1 MAETEKIEKKA
12 VLLTGI
18 DELSPKLKDLRAKV
32 DGFKNNLEQA
42 GMGKLDI
49 SGLFKGGSVVTPF
62 VEGIKSAAA
71 FQGKLAEVGE
81 TAKSVDMP
89 SVPKSAAQN
98 LNVFSASMDKVSV
111 AVDAALLPA
120 VSAVVVGLEPL
131 LNGVGTLL
139 NDNPEL
145 VQGIAAGA
153 IAFSAIQ
160 TAVTATTQAL
170 DLMSTVLKTS
180 PLMLVAMG
188 IALVAGVIVAN
199 WKPISAFFAGL
210 WQEIAPVVM
219 PMVEF
224 FKTMF
229 AFTPLGMII
238 NNWGPISQVFAALW
252 DVIKAAASLLF
263 DAFKVIFSW
272 TPLGMIIANWR
283 PISSFFSS
291 LWQGVKAVAVPVIDF
306 FKTLFSWTPLGM
318 IVSNWQPLVGLFSA
332 IWDLLRALA
341 VPVMG
346 FFKKLFDWSPLGMV
360 LNNWKPLV
368 GFFSATWDVLRAL
381 AAPVADFF
389 KGLFDWSPMALVSA
403 AWDPLSNY
411 FSGLWQ
417 TLEVMAQPVVDFFK
431 GLFDWSPMVQ
441 VSAAWEPLSEFFS
454 GLWDSL
460 SSVTAP
466 VGELFKT
473 LFDWSPMAMITE
485 HWTPII
491 AWFSG
496 LWEKLKAIIEPINDL
511 FGGSVSGFI
520 AKITGK
526 VEGLTE
532 AQRKTN
538 AEGKGELAPAFF
550 GASNDQSSLSSDLP
564 KGSNALVQQS
574 AANNRAQLEGGL
586 TVRFENAPA
595 GMRTDQ
601 PQTNQPGLAVTSQI
615 GYRSLSLGGSNE
627 LA

>member
-18 DELSPKLKDLRAKV
+18 DELSPKLAGLRAKV

-42 GMGKLDI
+42 GLGKLDI
-49 SGLFKGGSVVTPF
+49 SGLFKGGNVVTPF

-81 TAKSVDMP
+81 TAKNLDVP

-145 VQGIAAGA
+145 VQGIAAGV

-180 PLMLVAMG
+180 PLMLIAMG

-238 NNWGPISQVFAALW
+238 NNWGPISQVFAAIW
-252 DVIKAAASLLF
+252 DVIKAVA
-263 DAFKVIFSW
+263 
-272 TPLGMIIANWR
+272 TPIVG
-283 PISSFFSS
+283 FF
-291 LWQGVKAVAVPVIDF
+291 QE
-306 FKTLFSWTPLGM
+306 LFSWTPQGLIMDSWGP
-318 IVSNWQPLVGLFSA
+318 VTGLFSV
-332 IWDLLRALA
+332 IWDLLKALT
-341 VPVMG
+341 VPVMDVLRNLFNWTPLGLIIANWGAITEVFASIWEGIKNQALIG
-346 FFKKLFDWSPLGMV
+346 FAAFSELFSWSPLEEIT
-360 LNNWKPLV
+360 K
-368 GFFSATWDVLRAL
+368 
-381 AAPVADFF
+381 
-389 KGLFDWSPMALVSA
+389 
-403 AWDPLSNY
+403 
-411 FSGLWQ
+411 Q
-417 TLEVMAQPVVDFFK
+417 
-431 GLFDWSPMVQ
+431 
-441 VSAAWEPLSEFFS
+441 WEP
-454 GLWDSL
+454 
-460 SSVTAP
+460 VT
-466 VGELFKT
+466 E
-473 LFDWSPMAMITE
+473 
-485 HWTPII
+485 
-491 AWFSG
+491 WFSKW
-496 LWEKLKAIIEPINDL
+496 WEKLQGIMAPIKEM
-511 FGGSVSGFI
+511 FGGSFGGFI

-526 VEGLTE
+526 VEGLAE
-532 AQRKTN
+532 AQQKTN

-550 GASNDQSSLSSDLP
+550 GASSDQSSLSSDLP

-595 GMRTDQ
+595 GMRTNP
-601 PQTNQPGLAVTSQI
+601 PQTNQPGLALTSQI

>member
-18 DELSPKLKDLRAKV
+18 DELSPKLKDLRTKV

-42 GMGKLDI
+42 GLGKLDI

-62 VEGIKSAAA
+62 VDGIKSAAA

-81 TAKSVDMP
+81 AAKNVDVP

-170 DLMSTVLKTS
+170 DLMSVVLKTS
-180 PLMLVAMG
+180 PLMLIAMG

-224 FKTMF
+224 FKTIF

-238 NNWGPISQVFAALW
+238 NNWGPVS
-252 DVIKAAASLLF
+252 
-263 DAFKVIFSW
+263 
-272 TPLGMIIANWR
+272 G
-283 PISSFFSS
+283 FFSS
-291 LWQGVKAVAVPVIDF
+291 LWQGIKSVAAPVINF

-332 IWDLLRALA
+332 IWDLLRALS
-341 VPVMG
+341 VPV
-346 FFKKLFDWSPLGMV
+346 V
-360 LNNWKPLV
+360 
-368 GFFSATWDVLRAL
+368 
-381 AAPVADFF
+381 DFL
-389 KGLFDWSPMALVSA
+389 KGLFNWSPMAVVNA
-403 AWDPLSNY
+403 AWAPLSGF

-417 TLEVMAQPVVDFFK
+417 TLEVMAQPVVDVFK
-431 GLFDWSPMVQ
+431 SLFDWSPM
-441 VSAAWEPLSEFFS
+441 
-454 GLWDSL
+454 GLII
-460 SSVTAP
+460 
-466 VGELFKT
+466 EH
-473 LFDWSPMAMITE
+473 WSPIT
-485 HWTPII
+485 

-496 LWEKLKAIIEPINDL
+496 LWEKLKAIIEPIKDL

-532 AQRKTN
+532 AQQKTN

>member
-18 DELSPKLKDLRAKV
+18 DELSPKLAALRAKV
-32 DGFKNNLEQA
+32 DGFKTNLEQA

-81 TAKSVDMP
+81 TAKSVDVP

-160 TAVTATTQAL
+160 SAVTGASQAL

-180 PLMLVAMG
+180 PLMLIAMG

-229 AFTPLGMII
+229 AFTPLGLII

-283 PISSFFSS
+283 PVSSFFSS
-291 LWQGVKAVAVPVIDF
+291 LWQEIKAVAVPVIDF

-332 IWDLLRALA
+332 IWDLLRALS
-341 VPVMG
+341 V
-346 FFKKLFDWSPLGMV
+346 
-360 LNNWKPLV
+360 
-368 GFFSATWDVLRAL
+368 
-381 AAPVADFF
+381 
-389 KGLFDWSPMALVSA
+389 
-403 AWDPLSNY
+403 
-411 FSGLWQ
+411 
-417 TLEVMAQPVVDFFK
+417 PVVDFFK
-431 GLFDWSPMVQ
+431 GLFDWSPMAQ

-473 LFDWSPMAMITE
+473 LFDWSPMQMITE

-496 LWEKLKAIIEPINDL
+496 LWEKLKAIIEPIKDL

-532 AQRKTN
+532 AQQKTN

-550 GASNDQSSLSSDLP
+550 GASNDQASLSSDLP

>member
-42 GMGKLDI
+42 GLGKLDI

-81 TAKSVDMP
+81 TAKSVDVP

-160 TAVTATTQAL
+160 SAVTGASQAL

-306 FKTLFSWTPLGM
+306 FKALFSWTPLGM
-318 IVSNWQPLVGLFSA
+318 IVNNWQPLVGLFSA
-332 IWDLLRALA
+332 IWDLLRALS
-341 VPVMG
+341 VPV
-346 FFKKLFDWSPLGMV
+346 
-360 LNNWKPLV
+360 V
-368 GFFSATWDVLRAL
+368 GFLKS
-381 AAPVADFF
+381 
-389 KGLFDWSPMALVSA
+389 LFDWSPMA
-403 AWDPLSNY
+403 
-411 FSGLWQ
+411 
-417 TLEVMAQPVVDFFK
+417 
-431 GLFDWSPMVQ
+431 Q

-460 SSVTAP
+460 TSVTAP

-473 LFDWSPMAMITE
+473 LFDWSPMQMITE

-496 LWEKLKAIIEPINDL
+496 LWEKLKAIIEPIKDL

-532 AQRKTN
+532 AQQKTN

-550 GASNDQSSLSSDLP
+550 GASSDQASLSSDLP

>member
-49 SGLFKGGSVVTPF
+49 SGLFKGGNVVTPF

-89 SVPKSAAQN
+89 SVPKSAAQS
-98 LNVFSASMDKVSV
+98 LNIFSASMDKVSV

-131 LNGVGTLL
+131 LNGVGALL

-180 PLMLVAMG
+180 PLMLIAMG

-199 WKPISAFFAGL
+199 WKPISGFFAGL

-238 NNWGPISQVFAALW
+238 NNWGPISQVFAAIW

-272 TPLGMIIANWR
+272 TPLGMIIANWS
-283 PISSFFSS
+283 PISGFFSS
-291 LWQGVKAVAVPVIDF
+291 LWQGIKSVAAPVIDF
-306 FKTLFSWTPLGM
+306 FKTLFSWSPMGM
-318 IVSNWQPLVGLFSA
+318 VVNNWQPLIGLFSA
-332 IWDLLRALA
+332 IWDLLRALS
-341 VPVMG
+341 V
-346 FFKKLFDWSPLGMV
+346 
-360 LNNWKPLV
+360 PLV
-368 GFFSATWDVLRAL
+368 
-381 AAPVADFF
+381 DFF
-389 KGLFDWSPMALVSA
+389 KGMFDWSPMAVVDA
-403 AWDPLSNY
+403 AWAPLSGF
-411 FSGLWQ
+411 FSGVWQ

-431 GLFDWSPMVQ
+431 SLFDWSPMEMVNT
-441 VSAAWEPLSEFFS
+441 AWGPLGGFFS

-460 SSVTAP
+460 TSVTAP

-473 LFDWSPMAMITE
+473 LFDWSPMEMITE

-496 LWEKLKAIIEPINDL
+496 LWEKLKAIIEPIKEM
-511 FGGSVSGFI
+511 FGGSFSGFI

-550 GASNDQSSLSSDLP
+550 GASNDQSSLPSDLP

-595 GMRTDQ
+595 GMRTDP
-601 PQTNQPGLAVTSQI
+601 PQTNQPGLALTSQI

>member
-32 DGFKNNLEQA
+32 DGFKTNLEQA
-42 GMGKLDI
+42 GMGRLDI

-71 FQGKLAEVGE
+71 FQGKLAEVSE
-81 TAKSVDMP
+81 LAKGVDVP

-111 AVDAALLPA
+111 AVDAALMPA

-160 TAVTATTQAL
+160 SAVTGASQAL

-180 PLMLVAMG
+180 PLMLIAMG

-229 AFTPLGMII
+229 AFTPLGLII

-263 DAFKVIFSW
+263 EAFKVIFSW

-318 IVSNWQPLVGLFSA
+318 IVKIG
-332 IWDLLRALA
+332 RAH
-341 VPVMG
+341 V
-346 FFKKLFDWSPLGMV
+346 
-360 LNNWKPLV
+360 
-368 GFFSATWDVLRAL
+368 
-381 AAPVADFF
+381 
-389 KGLFDWSPMALVSA
+389 
-403 AWDPLSNY
+403 
-411 FSGLWQ
+411 
-417 TLEVMAQPVVDFFK
+417 
-431 GLFDWSPMVQ
+431 
-441 VSAAWEPLSEFFS
+441 
-454 GLWDSL
+454 
-460 SSVTAP
+460 
-466 VGELFKT
+466 
-473 LFDWSPMAMITE
+473 
-485 HWTPII
+485 
-491 AWFSG
+491 
-496 LWEKLKAIIEPINDL
+496 
-511 FGGSVSGFI
+511 
-520 AKITGK
+520 
-526 VEGLTE
+526 
-532 AQRKTN
+532 
-538 AEGKGELAPAFF
+538 
-550 GASNDQSSLSSDLP
+550 
-564 KGSNALVQQS
+564 
-574 AANNRAQLEGGL
+574 
-586 TVRFENAPA
+586 
-595 GMRTDQ
+595 
-601 PQTNQPGLAVTSQI
+601 
-615 GYRSLSLGGSNE
+615 
-627 LA
+627 

>member
-32 DGFKNNLEQA
+32 DSFKTNLEQA

-71 FQGKLAEVGE
+71 FQGKLAEVSE
-81 TAKSVDMP
+81 SAKGVDVP

-98 LNVFSASMDKVSV
+98 LSVFSASMDKVSV

-252 DVIKAAASLLF
+252 DVIKAAASLVF

-283 PISSFFSS
+283 PINSFFSS

-318 IVSNWQPLVGLFSA
+318 VVSNWQPLVGLFSA
-332 IWDLLRALA
+332 IWDLLRALS
-341 VPVMG
+341 VPV
-346 FFKKLFDWSPLGMV
+346 V
-360 LNNWKPLV
+360 
-368 GFFSATWDVLRAL
+368 
-381 AAPVADFF
+381 DFF

-403 AWDPLSNY
+403 VWDPLSNY

-431 GLFDWSPMVQ
+431 GLFDWSPMAQ

-496 LWEKLKAIIEPINDL
+496 LWEKLKAIIEPIKDL

-532 AQRKTN
+532 AQQKTN

-550 GASNDQSSLSSDLP
+550 GASNDQASLSSDLP

>member
-18 DELSPKLKDLRAKV
+18 DELSPKLAALRAKV
-32 DGFKNNLEQA
+32 DGFKTNLEQA

-81 TAKSVDMP
+81 TAKSVDVP

-199 WKPISAFFAGL
+199 WKPISAFFVGL

-272 TPLGMIIANWR
+272 TPLGLIIANWR

-318 IVSNWQPLVGLFSA
+318 IVNNWQPLVGLFSA
-332 IWDLLRALA
+332 IWDLLRALS
-341 VPVMG
+341 V
-346 FFKKLFDWSPLGMV
+346 
-360 LNNWKPLV
+360 
-368 GFFSATWDVLRAL
+368 
-381 AAPVADFF
+381 
-389 KGLFDWSPMALVSA
+389 
-403 AWDPLSNY
+403 
-411 FSGLWQ
+411 
-417 TLEVMAQPVVDFFK
+417 PVVDFFK

-441 VSAAWEPLSEFFS
+441 VSAVWDPLGNYFSELWQTLEVMTQPVVDFFKGLFDWSPMAQVSAAWEPLSEFFS

-460 SSVTAP
+460 TSVTAP

-473 LFDWSPMAMITE
+473 LFDWSPMQMITE

-496 LWEKLKAIIEPINDL
+496 LWEKLKAIIEPIKDL

-532 AQRKTN
+532 AQQKTN

-550 GASNDQSSLSSDLP
+550 GASNDQSSLPGDLP